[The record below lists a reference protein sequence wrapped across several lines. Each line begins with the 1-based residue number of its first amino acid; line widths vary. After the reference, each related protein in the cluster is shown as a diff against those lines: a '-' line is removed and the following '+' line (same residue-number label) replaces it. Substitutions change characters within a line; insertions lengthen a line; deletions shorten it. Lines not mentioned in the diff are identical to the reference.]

1 MNNAGF
7 CSRPMQDIPPSGDGW
22 YIFSHQT
29 VTRVMLAD
37 GLGHGVNA
45 QRVVLHLIKQMSWL
59 CERSNVLPGIN
70 ECMIKLDQCLRKL
83 NDHSAQAAVAIAD
96 INTSDCTITAAGIG
110 NIETLYI
117 CDGKTHRFHSCNGM
131 IGGRMPSKLP
141 IQHHEARHGSLVGMF
156 SDGLSIKTAQNYLC
170 RISEG
175 STSLQ
180 KTAAQNI
187 ANQVVELSRS
197 RNDDASC
204 AVVVI

>member
-1 MNNAGF
+1 
-7 CSRPMQDIPPSGDGW
+7 MQDVPPSGDGW
-22 YIFSHQT
+22 YSFSHQT

-96 INTSDCTITAAGIG
+96 INTDNCTITAAGIG
-110 NIETLYI
+110 NIETLYFYS
-117 CDGKTHRFHSCNGM
+117 GNTHRFHYCNGM
-131 IGGRMPSKLP
+131 IGGRMPSKLS
-141 IQHHEARHGSLVGMF
+141 IQQHQTTHGSIIGMF
-156 SDGLSIKTAQNYLC
+156 SDGLDIKIAEDYLRRLSERDSSLQNTTAQ
-170 RISEG
+170 
-175 STSLQ
+175 T
-180 KTAAQNI
+180 I
-187 ANQVVELSRS
+187 ANKVVALSRS

-204 AVVVI
+204 ALVMI